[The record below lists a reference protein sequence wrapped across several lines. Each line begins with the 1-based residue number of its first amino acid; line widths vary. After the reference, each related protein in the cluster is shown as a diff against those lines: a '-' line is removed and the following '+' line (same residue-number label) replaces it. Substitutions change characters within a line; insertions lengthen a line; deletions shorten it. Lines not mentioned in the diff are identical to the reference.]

1 MSAYTLNVAF
11 SSIHDLSKG
20 HLEGMGPAHA
30 PRKPTRTGRFST
42 PNFDFQK
49 IKINDERPRPHLALK
64 GFLPGR
70 SATTPDKSLSEE
82 SLMQDQSASVTSLAA
97 SANGVG
103 IEVEAQSAYTSEE
116 YPDGF
121 KWTQTIDTNVPL
133 GGTTSPYVD
142 PRPND
147 DTKPFYYTDAE
158 QLRFP
163 TTFHDHPSRP
173 TPATGTTYW
182 NAILG
187 LNGVNEA
194 TKTVVGFDYLQY
206 GFTIDST
213 GTVTV
218 VGPMSGGG
226 ANHRSTLSSEF
237 SGWTFS

>member
-1 MSAYTLNVAF
+1 
-11 SSIHDLSKG
+11 
-20 HLEGMGPAHA
+20 MGPAHA
-30 PRKPTRTGRFST
+30 AKKPAWASRFSIA
-42 PNFDFQK
+42 NFDFQN
-49 IKINDERPRPHLALK
+49 IKINDEKPRPRLALK
-64 GFLPGR
+64 GFSPGR
-70 SATTPDKSLSEE
+70 PATAPDKSLSEGP
-82 SLMQDQSASVTSLAA
+82 LMQDQSASVTSLAA
-97 SANGVG
+97 EAHGVG
-103 IEVEAQSAYTSEE
+103 IEAEAQGAYTSDE

-158 QLRFP
+158 QIRFP
-163 TTFHDHPSRP
+163 STFHDHPSRP

-182 NAILG
+182 NATLG

-194 TKTVVGFDYLQY
+194 TKTAVGFDYLQY
-206 GFTIDST
+206 GFTVDSA

-218 VGPMSGGG
+218 SGPTSGGS

-237 SGWTFS
+237 ADWTFS

>member
-1 MSAYTLNVAF
+1 MGF
-11 SSIHDLSKG
+11 SSIYDLSKG
-20 HLEGMGPAHA
+20 NTVKTGPSYSSRKPA
-30 PRKPTRTGRFST
+30 PRPSRFS
-42 PNFDFQK
+42 NVGFAFQNISVNNK
-49 IKINDERPRPHLALK
+49 SKTGPRLVLK
-64 GFLPGR
+64 GFSELSPSR
-70 SATTPDKSLSEE
+70 AAPDKSFSEE
-82 SLMQDQSASVTSLAA
+82 SVMQDQSASVTSLAA
-97 SANGVG
+97 EARGVG
-103 IEVEAQSAYTSEE
+103 IQAEAEGVYTSTD

-158 QLRFP
+158 QIRFP

-173 TPATGTTYW
+173 PPATGTTYW
-182 NAILG
+182 YATLG

-194 TKTVVGFDYLQY
+194 TKTVVGFDYLEY
-206 GFTIDST
+206 GFTIDSA

-218 VGPMSGGG
+218 AGPTSADG